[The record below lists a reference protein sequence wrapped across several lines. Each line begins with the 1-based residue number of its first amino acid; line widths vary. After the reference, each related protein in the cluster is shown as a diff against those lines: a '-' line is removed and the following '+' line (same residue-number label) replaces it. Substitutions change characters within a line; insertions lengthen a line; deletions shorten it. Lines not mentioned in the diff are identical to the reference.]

1 MIKPSKSWQKHML
14 NGKPIINLMSPKL
27 SKECWNIRIGMGKAH
42 FIMPNRV
49 VLLQDNRLF
58 LFFYQHNQ
66 LHGYELT

>member
-1 MIKPSKSWQKHML
+1 MIKPSKSWKKHSL

-27 SKECWNIRIGMGKAH
+27 SKECETLQVGVGRAH

-58 LFFYQHNQ
+58 LFFYQHSQ